1 MTRLIVLDASVAL
14 TWCFEDETTEASVRL
29 LDEMKRCAIVVPAL
43 WHVELA
49 NTLVQGAKRGRIND
63 AAIAEFDRLIR
74 DLRVETDHGVSQSG
88 FGHLVSLARRHGLS
102 AYDATYL
109 ELAMRLNATLA
120 THDAAL
126 RRAAEAAGIAVIAA

>member
-1 MTRLIVLDASVAL
+1 
-14 TWCFEDETTEASVRL
+14 
-29 LDEMKRCAIVVPAL
+29 MKRCAIVVPAL

-74 DLRVETDHGVSQSG
+74 DLRVDTDHSLSQSG
-88 FGHLVSLARRHGLS
+88 LGTLVSLARRHGLS

-109 ELAMRLNATLA
+109 ELAMRLHATLA

-126 RRAAEAAGIAVIAA
+126 RRAAEAAGIAVFAA

>member
-1 MTRLIVLDASVAL
+1 MVLDASVAL
-14 TWCFEDETTEASVRL
+14 TWCFEDKATEASVRL

-63 AAIAEFDRLIR
+63 AAIAEFDQLVR
-74 DLRVETDHGVSQSG
+74 DLRIETDQVLSQSG
-88 FGHLVSLARRHGLS
+88 LGPLVSLARRHGLS

-109 ELAMRLNATLA
+109 ELAMRLYATLA

-126 RRAAEAAGIAVIAA
+126 RRAAETAGIAVIAT

>member
-14 TWCFEDETTEASVRL
+14 TWCFEDEVTDDSVRL
-29 LDEMKRCAIVVPAL
+29 LDEMKQCAIVVPAL

-63 AAIAEFDRLIR
+63 AAIAEFDQLVR
-74 DLRVETDHGVSQSG
+74 DLRVQTDHALSQAG
-88 FGHLVSLARRHGLS
+88 LGPLVGLARRHGLS

-126 RRAAEAAGIAVIAA
+126 CRAAEAAGIAVFAT